1 MNWAKSL
8 FVDNVRYYRMVL
20 ESQWKNG
27 VENARL
33 LSELFEEMGL
43 KKCRVLDVPCG
54 IGRIAVPLAKL
65 GYEVAG
71 VDISP
76 YFVRMA
82 RQKARHFGVAKR
94 TSFTVGSMKG
104 VGSLFTDGQ
113 FDAAVN
119 IFTSIGFGSE
129 NDDLAFF
136 RGLRRVVR
144 KGGLF
149 VIGRLASRDFIFS
162 HFSANLYDETE
173 RLVVLQQ
180 NELDVQG
187 SRLKSRWRFYRKVGD
202 SLRYAT
208 ESSVD
213 LRLYSPHELVMMLK
227 KADWKV
233 GAIYDSLTSRGEYSP
248 DSRSMTVIAEA
259 K

>member
-8 FVDNVRYYRMVL
+8 FVNNARYYGMVL
-20 ESQWKNG
+20 ESQWKRG
-27 VENARL
+27 VEEAKL
-33 LSELFEEMGL
+33 LSELFEERGL

-54 IGRIAVPLAKL
+54 IGRVAVPLARL
-65 GYEVAG
+65 GYDVAG

-76 YFVRMA
+76 YFVRIA
-82 RQKARHFGVAKR
+82 GQKARHSGVAKR
-94 TSFTVGSMKG
+94 TSFMVGSMKE

-113 FDAAVN
+113 FDAAMNV
-119 IFTSIGFGSE
+119 FTSIGFGSE

-136 RGLRRVVR
+136 KGLRRVVR

-149 VIGRLASRDFIFS
+149 VIGRLASRDSIFS
-162 HFSANLYDETE
+162 HFSANIYDETD

-180 NELDVQG
+180 NELDIQG

-213 LRLYSPHELVMMLK
+213 LRLYSPHELVTMLK
-227 KADWKV
+227 DADWKV
-233 GAIYDSLTSRGEYSP
+233 TKVYDSLTNRQQYSP
-248 DSRSMTVIAEA
+248 DSRGMAIVAEA